1 MESDVMM
8 FNMLVSISLSYS
20 LLFNVMVQS
29 SKFTRHTLADVA
41 GKVVPES
48 VIPVKDAQVVQHSS
62 HFHLYTSRITLKAS

>member
-1 MESDVMM
+1 MM

-20 LLFNVMVQS
+20 LLFNVLVQS
-29 SKFTRHTLADVA
+29 SKFTRHILAEVA

-62 HFHLYTSRITLKAS
+62 HFHLYTSCITFKAS